1 MAKACQ
7 PLDTAA
13 RHAVLAGMTVV
24 IEYTAAQERTYTE
37 MDQVAVGWAPRAA
50 LEREEIVR
58 AHR

>member
-1 MAKACQ
+1 
-7 PLDTAA
+7 
-13 RHAVLAGMTVV
+13 MTVV

-37 MDQVAVGWAPRAA
+37 MDQTAGGWAPRTA

>member
-1 MAKACQ
+1 MI
-7 PLDTAA
+7 
-13 RHAVLAGMTVV
+13 VV

-37 MDQVAVGWAPRAA
+37 MDQVAVGWAPAAA